1 MITASHN
8 PPQYN
13 GIKVFDGAGMA
24 YGEEEQNQIESLVRL
39 RNFQLAEWHS
49 LGEVQELDEAAITLK
64 WFWKT

>member
-1 MITASHN
+1 VKTFITH

-39 RNFQLAEWHS
+39 GNFQ
-49 LGEVQELDEAAITLK
+49 
-64 WFWKT
+64 